1 MTLRDPNRQGGV
13 RPLRI
18 AFLDEN
24 GNDEYH
30 GLMAEGVFEAAAAH
44 GAQVVRI
51 GHFTA
56 NDTKRD
62 PLQIHA
68 LHRYVAQF
76 QLDGLLFTGW
86 GRAVT
91 LENEKLFR
99 KAFADLPLFSVG
111 RPFEGIPTAWFDGS
125 PYMEELLHH
134 LLQRH
139 GCRRVAFIEPFTP
152 DGRTDAYRRVMQRA
166 GCMDDALL
174 VGAALLAGL
183 SVPERGR
190 RAVEILLDERR
201 VRPDAVVS
209 LYNNET
215 EGILKELAER
225 GIRVP
230 EDMAVT
236 SYEDGEL
243 GRYGT
248 PAYTTILFPWR
259 ELGRVS
265 CDLFLSRLRRM
276 REQVPAKS
284 RADLSPEMPAPS
296 VGASTPSAKSPT
308 PSAGTS
314 TLASVLGWAGL
325 PGVALPMDVR
335 VPGRFIVRE
344 SCGCLKQE
352 VSSLPVM
359 TAGQKTLLDMSEHE
373 WLSLADLAEET
384 LQHGTSSRLPDMR
397 TLMKGFVRGLKTGN
411 RALFLQAVEAQL
423 DTLRATGDAGEPDSV
438 MEMMRGVVL
447 PHAGKMTT
455 LLLAAEDMFLQATTL
470 LTERSLRTWG
480 ERERVVRRVNH
491 ILEEAGSRIVS
502 RRTLEGVLD
511 AWAETLGALGIADC
525 LVALVER
532 AHGSEPPF
540 SSCMQVFRMTNGIRV
555 EAAPMMTGGAME
567 GSAMAGG
574 AVEGSAVAG
583 NAMRDMAAGG
593 MMPSAMTEKR
603 WLANQEAV
611 SDVIERFIGAD
622 GASDAIMS
630 NLLFTDKEFLGF
642 VLYGRGPS
650 DERAYRALS
659 YHLSVALD
667 GIHLNGT
674 LRRSMERLAGNAR
687 QDREDSHVADLAAG
701 MREQLHAM
709 EHAAAGMR
717 EAIRRSPLD
726 EFVGIANLLGDQT
739 DLEAFLAE
747 DPRATRILRDLA
759 RLERPL
765 AAYREAFRESLRRLQ
780 EQNRSIRET
789 TDAARRSNQI

>member
-1 MTLRDPNRQGGV
+1 MGRHDPNRSGEA

-24 GNDEYH
+24 GSDEYH
-30 GLMAEGVFEAAAAH
+30 GLMSEGVFEAAAAH

-56 NDTKRD
+56 NDTTRD
-62 PLQIHA
+62 SRQIQA
-68 LHRYVAQF
+68 LHGYVARF
-76 QLDGLLFTGW
+76 RLDGLLFTGW

-91 LENEKLFR
+91 LENEKAFR
-99 KAFADLPLFSVG
+99 RIFADLPLFSVG
-111 RPFEGIPTAWFDGS
+111 RPFEGMPTAWFDGS
-125 PYMEELLHH
+125 PYMEELLQH
-134 LLQRH
+134 LYRRH
-139 GCRRVAFIEPFTP
+139 GCRRIAFIEPFTP
-152 DGRTDAYRRVMQRA
+152 DSRVDAYRRVMLRA
-166 GCMDDALL
+166 GCMDEALL
-174 VGAALLAGL
+174 VGAGLLAGL

-190 RAVEILLDERR
+190 RALEILLDERK

-215 EGILKELAER
+215 EGMLKELAAR

-243 GRYGT
+243 GRYGS

-265 CDLFLSRLRRM
+265 CDLFLSRLRHA
-276 REQVPAKS
+276 REPVPAGARGGMS
-284 RADLSPEMPAPS
+284 GAAPPVS
-296 VGASTPSAKSPT
+296 GNA
-308 PSAGTS
+308 S
-314 TLASVLGWAGL
+314 TLAAVLGWAGL

-352 VSSLPVM
+352 MSSLPVM
-359 TAGQKTLLDMSEHE
+359 AAGRKTLLEMSEHE

-384 LQHGTSSRLPDMR
+384 LQRGTSVRLPDMR
-397 TLMKGFVRGLKTGN
+397 TLMKGFVSGLKTGN
-411 RALFLQAVEAQL
+411 RSLFLQAVESQL
-423 DTLRATGDAGEPDSV
+423 DTLRVSGDTGEPDPV
-438 MEMMRGVVL
+438 TEMMRNVVL
-447 PHAGKMTT
+447 PHAGRMPT
-455 LLLAAEDMFLQATTL
+455 LLLAAEDMFLQASTL

-480 ERERVVRRVNH
+480 ERERLARRTNH
-491 ILEEAGSRIVS
+491 ILEEAGNRIVAQQ
-502 RRTLEGVLD
+502 TLEDVLGV
-511 AWAETLGALGIADC
+511 WQETLGRLGIGDC

-532 AHGSEPPF
+532 PYGTEPPF
-540 SSCMQVFRMTNGIRV
+540 TRCTQVFRLVNGLRV
-555 EAAPMMTGGAME
+555 DADTLPGGNLAEGAEPAEDAGRADGGTG
-567 GSAMAGG
+567 
-574 AVEGSAVAG
+574 
-583 NAMRDMAAGG
+583 N
-593 MMPSAMTEKR
+593 
-603 WLANQEAV
+603 LEAV
-611 SDVIERFIGAD
+611 SDVIERFVGAA
-622 GASDAIMS
+622 GAPDAVMS
-630 NLLFTDKEFLGF
+630 NLLFTEKAFLGF

-667 GIHLNGT
+667 GIQLAQA
-674 LRRSMERLAGNAR
+674 LQRSRERLDELTSRTEGRA
-687 QDREDSHVADLAAG
+687 SVADLAAG
-701 MREQLHAM
+701 LREQLHAM
-709 EHAAAGMR
+709 EHAVAGMR

-726 EFVGIANLLGDQT
+726 EFVVIADLLGET
-739 DLEAFLAE
+739 PDLESFLAG
-747 DPRATRILRDLA
+747 DPRAMRVIRDLS

-789 TDAARRSNQI
+789 LEDVRRSV